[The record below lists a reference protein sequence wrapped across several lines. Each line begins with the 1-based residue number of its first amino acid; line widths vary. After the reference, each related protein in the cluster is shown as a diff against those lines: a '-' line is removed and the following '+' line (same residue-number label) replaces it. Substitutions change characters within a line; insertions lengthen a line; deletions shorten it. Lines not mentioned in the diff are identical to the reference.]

1 MMSPIS
7 DVCSETFAVRSR
19 RVLTADGMVEA
30 AVVIK
35 NGLITALTPPALV
48 PPGVPIVDCGD
59 LVVMAGLVDTHVHIN
74 EPGRTDW
81 EGFTTATQAAAA
93 GGITTLVD
101 MPLNSSPVTTTAAA
115 LELKRQAAAGR
126 CRVDCGFYGGL
137 VHGNAP
143 EIPGLLDAGV
153 LGIKAF
159 LIDSGLAEFS
169 PAQESD
175 LRAVLPLLAGR
186 GAPLLAHAEL
196 AGDAALMTAPASYDP
211 TSYTQ
216 YLASRPRLWEQRAV
230 RLLIDLCA
238 EYQAP
243 VHIVHLADA
252 DSLPLLAE
260 AQAAGLPLTVE
271 TCPHYLC
278 LAAEDVPDGDTR
290 FKCAPPIRERENR
303 ERLWE
308 GLRAGVIS
316 SIVSDHSPCSPNL
329 KCLDTGDFAR
339 AWGGIASLQ
348 LGLPLVWTA
357 AQARGFG
364 LTDVGRWMS
373 AAPARLVGLA
383 GRKGALASGYDA
395 DITIWDP
402 DAALTVRGEA
412 LHHRHPVTPYEG
424 QTLRGVVHASYA
436 RGRLVY
442 QNGTFPGEPHGIL
455 LTPENAL

>member
-7 DVCSETFAVRSR
+7 DIYSETFAVISR
-19 RVLTADGMVEA
+19 RVLTADGSTEA
-30 AVVIK
+30 AVVVK
-35 NGLITALTPPALV
+35 NGLVSAITPLSLL
-48 PPGVPIVDCGD
+48 PPGISTVDYGD

-81 EGFTTATQAAAA
+81 EGFATATQAAAA

-115 LELKRQAAAGR
+115 LALKRQAAAGR

-137 VHGNAP
+137 VHGNAS

-159 LIDSGLAEFS
+159 LIDSGLDEFS

-175 LRAVLPLLAGR
+175 LRAVLPLLAER
-186 GAPLLAHAEL
+186 GVPLLAHAEL
-196 AGDAALMTAPASYDP
+196 IGDAAPMTDPA
-211 TSYTQ
+211 SYTQ

-230 RLLIDLCA
+230 RLLIELCA

-278 LAAEDVPDGDTR
+278 LAAEDIPGGDTR

-308 GLRAGVIS
+308 GLRAGVIT
-316 SIVSDHSPCSPNL
+316 SIVSDHSPCPPDL

-357 AQARGFG
+357 AQARGFE
-364 LTDVGRWMS
+364 LTDMGRWMS
-373 AAPARLVGLA
+373 AAPAYLVGLA
-383 GRKGALASGYDA
+383 GRKGALAPGSDA
-395 DITIWDP
+395 DLVIWDP
-402 DAALTVRGEA
+402 DAALTVRGET

-424 QTLRGVVHASYA
+424 QTLRGVVHASYV
-436 RGRLVY
+436 RGRLAY
-442 QNGTFPGEPHGIL
+442 QGGAFPGEPHGSL
-455 LTPENAL
+455 LTREKTP